1 MIDKTLSYID
11 YLKLLDVIKEYA
23 STSLIDDRVSSLRP
37 VSSREDIGQIQA
49 RQDRLEALLELIKW
63 NGLVP
68 LTEIPDVRRTLSQLA
83 IENFVFELSDF
94 IALHD
99 FLTRCKE
106 ITGFLKG
113 AFGLKQYTE
122 ELLERIDPLAAV
134 RARIRKVVNT
144 EGFVED
150 SASYA
155 LSKIRSDLYQLRER
169 AKRHLEKMMESEDV
183 RPALQDTYV
192 AVRNGRYVLPV
203 KPNFNQF
210 FQGIVHDYS
219 HSLKTSFVEPMAI
232 VESDNQ
238 ISMLEEDE
246 REEEQRILRE
256 LTAWMRG
263 YRDQLEANL
272 ETVIELD
279 FYHCLA
285 RFSLA
290 YESVRPDM
298 ATDGSIDIREARNP
312 FIIMSKKEKAVPI
325 DIVMEREKKAMII
338 SGPNA
343 GGKTVALKTI
353 GLLVAMAASG
363 LFVPARGNPRITL
376 FPAIY
381 AVIGDEQDISMELS
395 SFTAHVSAIKSLY
408 EKSHGGELILIDE
421 IGGGTEP
428 QEASA
433 LAMGIIDAFVERGCK
448 TLVTTHLNV
457 LKAYGY
463 SRAFAL
469 NAATDFDSD
478 TIKPLYRLLYGVA
491 GVSNAIHVAE
501 NCDMPRDII
510 RKSYEY
516 LGKQEHMLNDLVKGL
531 EEERG
536 KLKEERAH
544 VSKLREEAKA
554 RLAQLKEK
562 RDEYL
567 KAAEERCRVRLLETE
582 RELEEIRKEAL
593 KKERTSVRR
602 ARDRLRLIQDK
613 HAGGVTAAEIIRVG
627 DHVRVKSVGRDG
639 YVIRIDEEKHNA
651 EVDLGGMKMKVHTEY
666 LFKVPGQ
673 VKTNARPVE
682 VHVAPIEVPELN
694 VRGMR
699 VEEALREVDRFI
711 DRAIVHGT
719 TTLRIVH
726 GIGTGA
732 LMDAIRHRLL
742 ETPHIVVKG
751 EERNSGV
758 TIVELQ

>member
-256 LTAWMRG
+256 LTGWMRG

>member
-68 LTEIPDVRRTLSQLA
+68 LTEIPDVRRILSQLA

-94 IALHD
+94 ITLHD

-113 AFGLKQYTE
+113 AFGLKPYTE

-256 LTAWMRG
+256 LTGWVRG

>member
-256 LTAWMRG
+256 LTGWMRG

-381 AVIGDEQDISMELS
+381 AVVGDEQDISMELS